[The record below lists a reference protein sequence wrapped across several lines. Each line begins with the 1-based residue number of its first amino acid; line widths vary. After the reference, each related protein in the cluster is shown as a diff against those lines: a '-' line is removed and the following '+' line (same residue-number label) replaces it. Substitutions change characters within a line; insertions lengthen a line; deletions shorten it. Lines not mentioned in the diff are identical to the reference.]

1 MQMALPSVLWGPRVD
16 TRHLNRYKG
25 HVSQEVCLNRR
36 TLLIGL
42 DGATFSVLDP
52 LMDQGVMPFLEGFL
66 QEGARA
72 SLRSVVPPLTPPAW
86 TSLVTGRSPGNHGI
100 FDFFLKEEKSPYIRF
115 ATSADVPC
123 ETIWSLASRSGCRV
137 TVLNFPLMLPPP
149 KVNGHVISGG
159 WMTARQLRLG
169 CHPEGLYDKLKALA
183 GFDPRRLVL
192 SLADEEK
199 ALEGC
204 DPAEYDE
211 WIRMHIEREEQWF
224 RIASHLMREEPSDL
238 TAVLFDGVDKI
249 QHLCWRFIRPE
260 DAGRPLTPREEE
272 TRAWCLRYFARLDE
286 ILAGLVELA
295 GEEAA
300 VFLASDHGFGPQRET
315 FFVNAWLAEQGA
327 LFWAA
332 PERPREDANAVLGMR
347 QLARHVSMFDWER
360 TRAYAATPS
369 SNGIHIVAAR
379 DGRAGGIP
387 AAEYEPFRDELV
399 RRLAAVRSPST
410 GKAMIEKVWT
420 REEAFAGP
428 FLSRAPDLTL
438 YLWDGGLVSIL
449 DSDSVVKPRA
459 TPAGTH
465 RPEGVFMAR
474 GPGIRPGL
482 RTEEISIL
490 DVAPMILHS
499 LGLSI
504 PQDMEGRVAE
514 AFYLSPYWERHPPAF
529 QAPAGQE
536 AHPKKGVGD
545 RLLFD
550 AEAEAEMAARLRALG
565 YIE

>member
-1 MQMALPSVLWGPRVD
+1 M
-16 TRHLNRYKG
+16 
-25 HVSQEVCLNRR
+25 NRR

-52 LMDQGVMPFLEGFL
+52 FMDQGVMPFLKAFL

-72 SLRSVVPPLTPPAW
+72 TLRSVVPPLTPPAW

-100 FDFFLKEEKSPYIRF
+100 FDFFLKEEKSPHIRF
-115 ATSADVPC
+115 ATSADLPC
-123 ETIWSLASRSGCRV
+123 ETVWSLASRSGCRV

-149 KVNGHVISGG
+149 RVNGHVISGG

-169 CHPEGLYDKLKALA
+169 CHPEGLYDSLKALP

-192 SLADEEK
+192 SLSDEEK

-204 DPAEYDE
+204 DPSEYDE

-224 RIASHLMREEPSDL
+224 RIAEHLIRKEPSDL

-249 QHLCWRFIRPE
+249 QHLCWRFLRPE
-260 DAGRPLTPREEE
+260 DAGRALTPREEE
-272 TRAWCLRYFARLDE
+272 TRAWCLRYFARLDA
-286 ILAGLVELA
+286 ILAGLVGMV
-295 GEEAA
+295 GEDAT
-300 VFLASDHGFGPQRET
+300 VFVASDHGFGPQVET
-315 FFVNAWLAEQGA
+315 FFVNAWLAKEGA

-332 PERPREDANAVLGMR
+332 PEPPQEGATAVLGMR
-347 QLARHVSMFDWER
+347 QLARHVSMLDWER

-379 DGRAGGIP
+379 DGRAGGVP
-387 AAEYEPFRDELV
+387 AAEYETFRSELV
-399 RRLAAVRSPST
+399 RRLTAVRSPST
-410 GKAMIEKVWT
+410 GKAMIEKIWT

-428 FLSRAPDLTL
+428 FLSRAPDITL

-449 DSDSVVKPRA
+449 DSDSAVKPRA

-474 GPGIRPGL
+474 GNGIRPAF
-482 RTEEISIL
+482 RAEEMSIL
-490 DVAPMILHS
+490 DVAPTLLYS
-499 LGLSI
+499 LDLPI
-504 PQDMEGRVAE
+504 PQEMEGRVAKGLYMPACLEQRPPKAE
-514 AFYLSPYWERHPPAF
+514 ARSEAAA
-529 QAPAGQE
+529 APN
-536 AHPKKGVGD
+536 KGVGD